1 VNTRLISVLLLLLL
15 WITMTNAADTPVTYY
30 TASKPAIQIDQ
41 GLLREIFF
49 LRRTNWPDGTPI
61 RIFVLPDQNPL
72 HIRFTKEVLGVFPY
86 QLRSAW
92 DRMVFTGIG
101 VPPTVVYSVEE
112 MRKRVEET
120 PGAIGYL
127 AQ

>member
-1 VNTRLISVLLLLLL
+1 
-15 WITMTNAADTPVTYY
+15 MTYAADTHVNYY
-30 TASKPAIQIDQ
+30 TGSKSNIQLDSGQ
-41 GLLREIFF
+41 LREIFF

-61 RIFVLPDQNPL
+61 RIFVLPDQEPL
-72 HIRFTKEVLGVFPY
+72 HIRFAKEILGVFPY

-92 DRMVFTGIG
+92 DRMVFSGTG
-101 VPPTVVYSVEE
+101 VPPTVVYSADE